1 MHSGRRAAA
10 DAAATTAAT
19 ATAAVSLQ
27 VLEADLHLELLLP
40 CTVLDARE
48 LVPSNSALPRPD
60 TPAASAAAVGA
71 AARAER
77 AAMVT
82 ARASFLARAA
92 ATQASDEA
100 KEDNAAEYRGDS
112 K

>member
-1 MHSGRRAAA
+1 M
-10 DAAATTAAT
+10 
-19 ATAAVSLQ
+19 
-27 VLEADLHLELLLP
+27 LEADLHLELLLP

-100 KEDNAAEYRGDS
+100 KEDSGAEYRGDS